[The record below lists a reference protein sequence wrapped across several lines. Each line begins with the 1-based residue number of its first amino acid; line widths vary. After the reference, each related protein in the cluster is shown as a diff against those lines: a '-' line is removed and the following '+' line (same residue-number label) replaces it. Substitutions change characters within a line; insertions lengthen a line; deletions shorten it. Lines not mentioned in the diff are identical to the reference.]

1 MRRVRRRGR
10 VHEGV
15 DGEGKERERKVSEW
29 AVKVFFFLK
38 KNYKLCQF
46 VAGLGYFKH
55 RRLTSF

>member
-29 AVKVFFFLK
+29 AVKVFFK
-38 KNYKLCQF
+38 KRKIISYASLLL
-46 VAGLGYFKH
+46 A
-55 RRLTSF
+55 